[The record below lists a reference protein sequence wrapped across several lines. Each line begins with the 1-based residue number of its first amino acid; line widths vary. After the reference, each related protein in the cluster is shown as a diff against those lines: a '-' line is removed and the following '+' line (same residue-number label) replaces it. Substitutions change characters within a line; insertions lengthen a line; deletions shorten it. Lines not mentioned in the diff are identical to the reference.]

1 MSENPNLA
9 VQARF
14 AAAVMAGDVA
24 TLEELSHP
32 EMVLTQG
39 AGTAYAGTYH
49 GSAGFLEFLGK
60 FAAALDLESIDT
72 IRVFQ
77 CDDPGALVCEFDL
90 KSKLKG
96 SDTRYDTTLMELWEF
111 KDGKVIRIKPHYFDK
126 TGTGA

>member
-49 GSAGFLEFLGK
+49 GSAGFLEVLGK

>member
-24 TLEELSHP
+24 TLKELSHP

-39 AGTAYAGTYH
+39 QGTPYAGTYL
-49 GSAGFLEFLGK
+49 GASGFLEFLGK

-72 IRVFQ
+72 TRIFQ
-77 CDDPGALVCEFDL
+77 SETGALVCEFDL
-90 KSKLKG
+90 KSTLKASG
-96 SDTRYDTTLMELWEF
+96 ARYDTTLMELWEF
-111 KDGKVIRIKPHYFDK
+111 KDGKVITIRPHYFDK
-126 TGTGA
+126 PGVGA

>member
-24 TLEELSHP
+24 TLQELSHP

-60 FAAALDLESIDT
+60 FAGALDLDGIDT

-77 CDDPGALVCEFDL
+77 CDDPDALVCEFDL
-90 KSKLKG
+90 KSKLKATG
-96 SDTRYDTTLMELWEF
+96 ERYDTTIMELWEF
-111 KDGKVIRIKPHYFDK
+111 RDGKVIRIKPHYFDK
-126 TGTGA
+126 PGAGA

>member
-24 TLEELSHP
+24 TLEQLSHP

-39 AGTAYAGTYH
+39 AGTAYPGTYR
-49 GSAGFLEFLGK
+49 GCAGFLEFLGK
-60 FAAALDLESIDT
+60 FAAALELESLDT

-77 CDDPGALVCEFDL
+77 CEDPGALVCEFDI
-90 KSKLKG
+90 KSKLKATG
-96 SDTRYDTTLMELWEF
+96 ARYDTTLMELWEF

-126 TGTGA
+126 PGAGA